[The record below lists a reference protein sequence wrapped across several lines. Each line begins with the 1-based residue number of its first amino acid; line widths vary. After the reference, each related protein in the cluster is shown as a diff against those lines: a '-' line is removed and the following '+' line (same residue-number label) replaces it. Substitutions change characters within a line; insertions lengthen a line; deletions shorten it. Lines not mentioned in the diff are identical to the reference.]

1 MIPRKLKNFSVFV
14 DGRGYAGKV
23 EEITLPKLTRKME
36 EHRAGG
42 MNAPVEI
49 DMGMEKLEAELT
61 FSEYNEDLFKLWGL
75 VDNAGVNIRAKGALE
90 ADDEN
95 KQVTPVEVVFRGRW
109 RELDKGGWKAG
120 DNTTLKVSVA
130 ASYYK
135 YSSDNTELVEI
146 DVPNMIERIGGV
158 DRLKQQRA
166 ALGL

>member
-23 EEITLPKLTRKME
+23 DEITLPKLTKKME
-36 EHRAGG
+36 EHRGGG

-95 KQVTPVEVVFRGRW
+95 KQVTPIEVVFRGRW
-109 RELDKGGWKAG
+109 REFDKGGWKAG
-120 DNTTLKVSVA
+120 DNTSLKVSVA
-130 ASYYK
+130 VSYYK
-135 YSSDNTELVEI
+135 YSSDGAELIEI

-158 DRLKQQRA
+158 DRLQKQRD
-166 ALGL
+166 ALGV

>member
-14 DGRGYAGKV
+14 DGRGYAGKID
-23 EEITLPKLTRKME
+23 EITLPKLSRKME
-36 EHRAGG
+36 EYRAGG

-61 FSEYNEDLFKLWGL
+61 FAEYNEDLFKLWGL

-95 KQVTPVEVVFRGRW
+95 KKLTAIEIVLRGRW
-109 RELDKGGWKAG
+109 REIDTGGWKAG

-130 ASYYK
+130 ASYFK
-135 YSSDNTELVEI
+135 YISDNAELVEI

-158 DRLKQQRA
+158 DRLQKQRA